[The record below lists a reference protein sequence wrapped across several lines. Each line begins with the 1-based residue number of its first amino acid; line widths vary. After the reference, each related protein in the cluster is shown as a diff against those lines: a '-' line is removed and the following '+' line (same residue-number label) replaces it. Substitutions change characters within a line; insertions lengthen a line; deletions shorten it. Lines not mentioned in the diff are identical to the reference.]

1 RLGCPAMA
9 ARPGDRPV
17 PAARRSLAT
26 PTANGSSAATA
37 GPISSGLLINVIRT
51 LTTSVNEDQR
61 ELEKKKLEKGYKES
75 GDMIERLI
83 KEHQGDI
90 ENCLSTFKDV
100 SSRISVCRERVIN
113 VRNALSQCKQILE
126 NKRDDLKKLWVESS
140 EQRHIVEIM
149 NKLDELRNIPIEV
162 EILMDKGAFETAA
175 DTITRAKV
183 EMREVECIEGLC
195 GVRTRLEELRD
206 DLTTKIMMRIVTAV
220 VDEPFE
226 KNMAE
231 MLSGIPEE
239 RIASTTELAGLA
251 SRLKARVS
259 EEPLVIRI
267 NRDVSA
273 LEVLDKELRVLER
286 MNHMSAA
293 NIEKMI
299 RATISLV
306 RVRNNTD
313 ETHPPDHKA
322 LGQMI
327 KVIFRQLEA
336 SRDAHSSLAERTR
349 QQDVLKAFWR
359 HAQTSVDSVVSEH
372 TGLSSSGLKSTMDQ
386 ASRLFRFEGT
396 AYASFV
402 SSSTNNR
409 VICRPDVYNI
419 VPLYPWLKHLIST
432 IEESS
437 GVKPCTLSHF
447 VESVVMKNFITRLN
461 DDFTNRLDTIIK
473 GARSAE
479 ALFDGSKKA
488 YEMCSEVQHLLVNME
503 QYAPQLAALW
513 LIVITQY
520 TTHVRMIYE
529 RATVISTDVNGVTVQ
544 QKKISA
550 AWAADEDI
558 SRLLMSL
565 PNWQLAH
572 ASEAVVSPM
581 TGVHSE
587 KEIRERN
594 ERESEILIGNLATQR
609 SINSA
614 ELMTNME
621 DVRRLAIVHES
632 LRWLAAKIR
641 GLLESIPRQ
650 IKTTL
655 QAVRHSYERSDG
667 SREEGASLSL
677 IDRHVAGVEAN
688 SSTCLLMLHLEL
700 RVHCFYHLLPLARP
714 RGGVGGGGSGDDV
727 DQEVHDLGR
736 DMAAFHK
743 LLAEILAAPKLNYI
757 FDGLGHLCAAIFIH
771 SSQHMPRL
779 TDAGK
784 KRVCRNI
791 WGVQQ
796 RLSQL
801 TGRREAQ
808 LERARAFYE
817 LLSSD
822 VDRILA
828 LVPETSKQFSSME
841 LGHLVGLAVRSH
853 PLLSTQPGALDSC
866 LQQLHNAIRA
876 AR

>member
-1 RLGCPAMA
+1 MA
-9 ARPGDRPV
+9 ARPDDRPV
-17 PAARRSLAT
+17 PATRRSVPSAT
-26 PTANGSSAATA
+26 IANGSVSS

-113 VRNALSQCKQILE
+113 VRNALGQCKQILE

-140 EQRHIVEIM
+140 EQRHVVEIM
-149 NKLDELRNIPIEV
+149 NKLDDLRNIPIEV

-175 DTITRAKV
+175 ETITRAKV
-183 EMREVECIEGLC
+183 EMREVECIEGLG

-206 DLTTKIMMRIVTAV
+206 DLTTRIMMRIVTAV

-239 RIASTTELAGLA
+239 RIASTTELSGLA
-251 SRLKARVS
+251 ARLKGRVS
-259 EEPLVIRI
+259 EDPLVIRI
-267 NRDVSA
+267 NRDVGA

-286 MNHMSAA
+286 LNHMSAA
-293 NIEKMI
+293 SIEKMI

-322 LGQMI
+322 LAQMI

-336 SRDAHSSLAERTR
+336 SRDAHASLAERTR
-349 QQDVLKAFWR
+349 QQEVLKAFWR

-437 GVKPCTLSHF
+437 GVKPCTLSSF
-447 VESVVMKNFITRLN
+447 VELVVMKNFITRLN
-461 DDFTNRLDTIIK
+461 DDFTHRLDTIVR

-479 ALFDGSKKA
+479 ALFDGSQKA
-488 YEMCSEVQHLLVNME
+488 YEMCSEGSCSEVQHLLVSME

-529 RATVISTDVNGVTVQ
+529 RSTVHFLDVNGVTVQ

-572 ASEAVVSPM
+572 ASDAVVSPM

-587 KEIRERN
+587 KVIV
-594 ERESEILIGNLATQR
+594 
-609 SINSA
+609 SIETA

-632 LRWLAAKIR
+632 LRWLAVKIR

-667 SREEGASLSL
+667 TREEGASLSL

-688 SSTCLLMLHLEL
+688 SATCLLMLHLEL

-714 RGGVGGGGSGDDV
+714 RGGGGGGGGSGDDV

-736 DMAAFHK
+736 DMAAFYK
-743 LLAEILAAPKLNYI
+743 LLAEILAQPKLNYI

-808 LERARAFYE
+808 LERARGFYE

-822 VDRILA
+822 VDRIIA
-828 LVPETSKQFSSME
+828 LVPETSKQYSNVE

-853 PLLSTQPGALDSC
+853 PLLSTQPGALEAY
-866 LQQLHNAIRA
+866 LQQLRA
-876 AR
+876 AIKAAR

>member
-1 RLGCPAMA
+1 MCGRRCVM
-9 ARPGDRPV
+9 RGD
-17 PAARRSLAT
+17 
-26 PTANGSSAATA
+26 
-37 GPISSGLLINVIRT
+37 
-51 LTTSVNEDQR
+51 E
-61 ELEKKKLEKGYKES
+61 
-75 GDMIERLI
+75 
-83 KEHQGDI
+83 
-90 ENCLSTFKDV
+90 
-100 SSRISVCRERVIN
+100 
-113 VRNALSQCKQILE
+113 
-126 NKRDDLKKLWVESS
+126 
-140 EQRHIVEIM
+140 
-149 NKLDELRNIPIEV
+149 
-162 EILMDKGAFETAA
+162 
-175 DTITRAKV
+175 V
-183 EMREVECIEGLC
+183 EMREVECIEGLG

-206 DLTTKIMMRIVTAV
+206 DLTTRIMMRIVTAV

-239 RIASTTELAGLA
+239 RIASTTELSGLA
-251 SRLKARVS
+251 ARLKGRVS
-259 EEPLVIRI
+259 EDPLVIRI
-267 NRDVSA
+267 NRDVGA

-286 MNHMSAA
+286 LNHMSAA
-293 NIEKMI
+293 SIEKMI

-322 LGQMI
+322 LAQMI

-336 SRDAHSSLAERTR
+336 SRDAHASLAERTR
-349 QQDVLKAFWR
+349 QQEVLKAFWR

-437 GVKPCTLSHF
+437 GVKPCTLSSF
-447 VESVVMKNFITRLN
+447 VELVVMKNFITRLN
-461 DDFTNRLDTIIK
+461 DDFTHRLDTIVR

-479 ALFDGSKKA
+479 ALFDGSQKA
-488 YEMCSEVQHLLVNME
+488 YEMCSEYM
-503 QYAPQLAALW
+503 
-513 LIVITQY
+513 
-520 TTHVRMIYE
+520 R
-529 RATVISTDVNGVTVQ
+529 DVLGC
-544 QKKISA
+544 
-550 AWAADEDI
+550 
-558 SRLLMSL
+558 LLMSL

-572 ASEAVVSPM
+572 ASDAVVSPM

-594 ERESEILIGNLATQR
+594 ERESEILIGNLATQKRASNIAENR
-609 SINSA
+609 SIETA

-632 LRWLAAKIR
+632 LRWLAVKIR

-667 SREEGASLSL
+667 TREEGASLSL

-688 SSTCLLMLHLEL
+688 SATCLLMLHLEL

-714 RGGVGGGGSGDDV
+714 RGGGGGGGGSGDDV

-736 DMAAFHK
+736 DMAAFYK
-743 LLAEILAAPKLNYI
+743 LLAEILAQPKLNYI

-808 LERARAFYE
+808 LERARGFYE

-822 VDRILA
+822 VDRIIA
-828 LVPETSKQFSSME
+828 LVPETSKQYSNVE

-853 PLLSTQPGALDSC
+853 PLLSTQPGALEAY
-866 LQQLHNAIRA
+866 LQQLRA
-876 AR
+876 AIKAAR